1 MVSGHGGPIHNLYPS
16 KIHPFEGQLV
26 KTLNSRTIIA
36 TAFVT
41 CMGLASTAQSAVL
54 TFEGIPGGTGT
65 NFSSSAEAG
74 FDLVVNGLYLD
85 TGGNGAGGSANE
97 LEGLCCSS
105 AGNLDVKRTGG
116 GTFKFTS
123 IDVELEYYSSPATVT
138 LMGYLGGILQATDIL
153 VASGGYTT
161 SPAVN
166 LAGVIIDEIVVTGQ
180 RDFNGGTAFDN
191 LRLENVIPLPGT
203 LALLAPS
210 LLGLAC
216 VRRRPQQ

>member
-1 MVSGHGGPIHNLYPS
+1 M
-16 KIHPFEGQLV
+16 

-54 TFEGIPGGTGT
+54 TFEGIPGGTGI

-85 TGGNGAGGSANE
+85 ASGNGAGGSANE
-97 LEGLCCSS
+97 LEGQSDFS
-105 AGNLDVKRTGG
+105 GNPSTGNLDVKRTGG

-123 IDVELEYYSSPATVT
+123 IDVELEYPSPATVT
-138 LMGYLGGILQATDIL
+138 LRGYLGGILQATDIL

-166 LAGVIIDEIVVTGQ
+166 LAGVMIDEIVVTGQ
-180 RDFNGGTAFDN
+180 RDKFGGTSFDN

-210 LLGLAC
+210 LLGLAW

>member
-1 MVSGHGGPIHNLYPS
+1 M
-16 KIHPFEGQLV
+16 

-54 TFEGIPGGTGT
+54 TFEGIPGGTGGIT
-65 NFSSSAEAG
+65 PNFSSSAEAG
-74 FDLVVNGLYLD
+74 FDLVVNGLFLSD
-85 TGGNGAGGSANE
+85 NGAGGSAQE
-97 LEGLCCSS
+97 LEGFCCSS
-105 AGNLDVKRTGG
+105 TGNLDVKRTGG

-123 IDVELEYYSSPATVT
+123 IDVELEYLSSPATVT

>member
-1 MVSGHGGPIHNLYPS
+1 M
-16 KIHPFEGQLV
+16 

-123 IDVELEYYSSPATVT
+123 IDVELEYDSPATVT
-138 LMGYLGGILQATDIL
+138 LRGYLGGILQATDIL

-180 RDFNGGTAFDN
+180 RDNFGGTSFDN

>member
-1 MVSGHGGPIHNLYPS
+1 M
-16 KIHPFEGQLV
+16 

-54 TFEGIPGGTGT
+54 TFESIPGGTGT

-74 FDLVVNGLYLD
+74 FDLVVNGLFLD
-85 TGGNGAGGSANE
+85 ASGNGAGGSANE
-97 LEGLCCSS
+97 LEGLAGNPST
-105 AGNLDVKRTGG
+105 GNLDVKRTGG

-123 IDVELEYYSSPATVT
+123 IDVELEYFSSPATVT

-210 LLGLAC
+210 LLGLAW